1 MYQYVYEHKHRVY
14 LTGTMYYRK
23 IILKTVMKSVNC
35 NVHQSNIQQKES
47 VAHSSFFREQNSQ
60 AEGHIA

>member
-23 IILKTVMKSVNC
+23 IILKTIMKSVNC

-47 VAHSSFFREQNSQ
+47 LAHSSWTN
-60 AEGHIA
+60 